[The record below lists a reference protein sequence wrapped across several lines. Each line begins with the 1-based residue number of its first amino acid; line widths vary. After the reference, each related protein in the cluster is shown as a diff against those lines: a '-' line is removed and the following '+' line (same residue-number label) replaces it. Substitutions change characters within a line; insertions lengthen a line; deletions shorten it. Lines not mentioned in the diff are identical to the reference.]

1 MVGGVPGAG
10 FNIIDVA
17 RFCGLGIAA
26 DASSVDS
33 EATNPVLFNHSATAC
48 RIGAHEF
55 R

>member
-1 MVGGVPGAG
+1 MCGVPGAG
-10 FNIIDVA
+10 FNIMDVA

-26 DASSVDS
+26 DASSVS
-33 EATNPVLFNHSATAC
+33 EAVKPVLFSHSATAC